1 MCAYIYTHT
10 YIHTTTV
17 HTRLFTAHHTCCS
30 PHTEIHPRTHTDA
43 HTPTHTHRQPH
54 YPHHI
59 QRICGAGSAYSWG
72 VCMDSCALIHTGM
85 HTPIHGNI
93 HPNNQYACACSFA
106 LTHSHRVAVCLPSA
120 CAFFSEFLQSDLQNR
135 QRGRYWWWCWES
147 PTCQSPWVLDSL
159 SPTRQRCSP
168 NCVCEHV
175 CAPSLFSSGAYLHL
189 WPSLFFSFA
198 CDDVSAH
205 SWSSMGWERPL
216 VLACPSNTTTR
227 QICR

>member
-1 MCAYIYTHT
+1 MHVYMYVCVHIYTYIYTYNNGTHT
-10 YIHTTTV
+10 FIHGASYMLQPTHRDTPSYT
-17 HTRLFTAHHTCCS
+17 HR
-30 PHTEIHPRTHTDA
+30 RTHA
-43 HTPTHTHRQPH
+43 HT
-54 YPHHI
+54 HHI